1 MFTLMEEIFEK
12 KPDFLEFFVKSLN
25 YIIDSAINGDQI
37 NINYLKYHETNLSI
51 FEVLRKS
58 SNIIKVYLIS
68 LSNSAF

>member
-1 MFTLMEEIFEK
+1 MEEIFEK